1 MNRKFR
7 LTDRVAEECRPAS
20 GEYTVRDTV
29 LSGFTLRVRPS
40 GVKSWV
46 MRGRVGDPSAKTT
59 LGSPPKM
66 TADEA
71 RARAHA
77 YRAGHVESAVAKKP
91 TTPKFRAFAALYRQR
106 AGSKWKP
113 STRRSFDSYM
123 RSTLLPTFG
132 TKRLEEI
139 TAVKVATWFH
149 TYSRTAPG
157 GANRT
162 LAILKGM
169 LNAAADWGM
178 LPGEGRRLHGGIR
191 KNRRPPRGRLLN
203 LDQIRRLGEA
213 LQESQGQYPDDVDAI
228 RLVLLTGCRTGEIRR
243 LRWSEVQGDTLE
255 LADAKTGP
263 RTVHLGTAAR
273 QLLDERT
280 KKQGSPFVFQSQ
292 HKANCPRATL
302 GATWPK
308 IRALAGLPQDIRMHD
323 LRHTFA
329 SHAVMGGESL
339 LVTGGLLGHRQA
351 ASTARYAHLFD
362 HFLLQVAGDISRDI
376 AKWLEMPNIPAM
388 GA

>member
-1 MNRKFR
+1 MNRKCR
-7 LTDRVAEECRPAS
+7 LTDRVAEDCRQES
-20 GEYTVRDTV
+20 SEYTVRDTV
-29 LSGFTLRVRPS
+29 LAGFTLRVRSS

-71 RARAHA
+71 RTRAHA
-77 YRAGHVESAVAKKP
+77 FRAGNVETAVAKQP
-91 TTPKFRAFAALYRQR
+91 TTPKFRAFASVYRQR

-113 STRRSFDSYM
+113 STRRSFDSYL

-139 TAVKVATWFH
+139 TSVDVATWFH

-169 LNAAADWGM
+169 LNAAVDWGI
-178 LPGEGRRLHGGIR
+178 LSGEGRHLHGGIK
-191 KNRRPPRGRLLN
+191 KNKRPPRGRLLN
-203 LDQIRRLGEA
+203 HDQIRLLGEA
-213 LQESQGQYPDDVDAI
+213 LRESETRYPDDVDTI
-228 RLVLLTGCRTGEIRR
+228 RLILLTGCRSGEIRG
-243 LRWSEVQGDTLE
+243 LRWSEVLNDRLE
-255 LADAKTGP
+255 LTDAKTGP
-263 RTVHLGTAAR
+263 RTVHLGSAAR
-273 QLLDERT
+273 ELLVARPKAE
-280 KKQGSPFVFQSQ
+280 GSPYVFQSQ
-292 HKANCPRATL
+292 HKRNCPRATL

-308 IRALAGLPQDIRMHD
+308 IRALAGLPKDIRLHD

-339 LVTGGLLGHRQA
+339 LVTGGLLGHRQT

-362 HFLLQVAGDISRDI
+362 DFLLQTAGEVSKEI
-376 AKWLEMPNIPAM
+376 ATWMGLPIVPADPN
-388 GA
+388 

>member
-1 MNRKFR
+1 MNRKCR
-7 LTDRVAEECRPAS
+7 LTDRVVEDCRPSAR
-20 GEYTVRDTV
+20 EYAVRDTV
-29 LSGFTLRVRPS
+29 LAGFTLRVRPS

-59 LGSPPKM
+59 LGVAPQM

-71 RARAHA
+71 RTRAHA
-77 YRAGHVESAVAKKP
+77 YRAGNVEVAVAKKP

-106 AGSKWKP
+106 AASKWKP
-113 STRRSFDSYM
+113 STRRSFDSYL

-139 TAVKVATWFH
+139 TSVEVATWFH
-149 TYSRTAPG
+149 SYSRTAPG

-162 LAILKGM
+162 LSILKSM
-169 LNAAADWGM
+169 LNSAVDWGM
-178 LPGEGRRLHGGIR
+178 LTGEGRRLHGGIR

-203 LDQIRRLGEA
+203 FDQIRRLGEA
-213 LQESQGQYPDDVDAI
+213 LRESEARYPDDVDTI
-228 RLVLLTGCRTGEIRR
+228 RLVLLTGCRSGEIRR
-243 LRWSEVQGDTLE
+243 LGWSEVQEDRLE

-273 QLLDERT
+273 ELLAGRLRT
-280 KKQGSPFVFQSQ
+280 GTSPFVFQSQ
-292 HKANCPRATL
+292 HKMNCPRSTL
-302 GATWPK
+302 GVSWPK
-308 IRALAGLPQDIRMHD
+308 IRAQAGLPIDIRLHD

-351 ASTARYAHLFD
+351 ESTARYAHLFD
-362 HFLLQVAGDISRDI
+362 HFLLEVAGEVSRDI
-376 AKWLEMPNIPAM
+376 AKWLALPQMPAL
-388 GA
+388 AV

>member
-1 MNRKFR
+1 MNRKCR
-7 LTDRVAEECRPAS
+7 LTDRVAAESRPES
-20 GEYTVRDTV
+20 REYTVRDTV

-59 LGSPPKM
+59 LGSAPKM

-71 RARAHA
+71 RTRAHA
-77 YRAGHVESAVAKKP
+77 FRAGNVEAAVEKKP
-91 TTPKFRAFAALYRQR
+91 TTPKFRAFAAVYRQR
-106 AGSKWKP
+106 TVSKWKP
-113 STRRSFDSYM
+113 STRRTFDSYL
-123 RSTLLPTFG
+123 RSTLLPSFG

-139 TAVKVATWFH
+139 TSVEVATWFH

-162 LAILKGM
+162 LAILKSM
-169 LNAAADWGM
+169 LNAAVNWGM
-178 LPGEGRRLHGGIR
+178 LPGEGRRLYGGIR

-213 LQESQGQYPDDVDAI
+213 LQESQLRYPDDVDTI
-228 RLVLLTGCRTGEIRR
+228 RLVLLTGCRSGEIRQ
-243 LRWSEVQGDTLE
+243 LRWSEIQGDTLE

-280 KKQGSPFVFQSQ
+280 KTPGSPFVFQSQ

-351 ASTARYAHLFD
+351 ESTARYAHLSD
-362 HFLLQVAGDISRDI
+362 HFLLQVAGEVSREI
-376 AKWLEMPNIPAM
+376 AKWLQVPDISGLA
-388 GA
+388 A

>member
-1 MNRKFR
+1 MNRKCR
-7 LTDRVAEECRPAS
+7 LSDRVVEECHPAS
-20 GEYTVRDTV
+20 REYTVRDTV

-46 MRGRVGDPSAKTT
+46 MRGRAGDPSAKTT
-59 LGSPPKM
+59 LGSAPEM

-71 RARAHA
+71 RVRAHA
-77 YRAGHVESAVAKKP
+77 FRAGNVEAAVAKKP
-91 TTPKFRAFAALYRQR
+91 TTPKFRAFAAVYRQR
-106 AGSKWKP
+106 HGSKWKP
-113 STRRSFDSYM
+113 STLRSFDSYL

-139 TAVKVATWFH
+139 TRVEVATWFH
-149 TYSRTAPG
+149 AYSRTAPG

-178 LPGEGRRLHGGIR
+178 LPGESRRLHGGIR

-203 LDQIRRLGEA
+203 VDQIRRLGEA
-213 LQESQGQYPDDVDAI
+213 LRESQLRYPDDVATI
-228 RLVLLTGCRTGEIRR
+228 RLVLLTGCRSGEIRR
-243 LRWSEVQGDTLE
+243 LRWTEVLEDRLE
-255 LADAKTGP
+255 LSDAKTGP
-263 RTVHLGTAAR
+263 RTVHLGSAAR
-273 QLLDERT
+273 QLLAERP
-280 KKQGSPFVFQSQ
+280 KIEGSPFVFQSE
-292 HKANCPRATL
+292 HKANCPRSTL
-302 GATWPK
+302 LTTWPK
-308 IRALAGLPQDIRMHD
+308 IRAVAGLPQDIRLHD

-351 ASTARYAHLFD
+351 ASTARYAHLLD
-362 HFLLQVAGDISRDI
+362 NFLLEIAGEVSQDI
-376 AKWLEMPNIPAM
+376 AKWLDLPAI
-388 GA
+388 AATAT